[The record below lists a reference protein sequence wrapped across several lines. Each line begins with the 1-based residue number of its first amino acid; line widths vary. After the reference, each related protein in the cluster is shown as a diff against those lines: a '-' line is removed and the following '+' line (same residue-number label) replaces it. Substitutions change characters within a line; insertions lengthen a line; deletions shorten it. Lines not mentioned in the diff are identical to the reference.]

1 MSALSKQIGR
11 KRVFLGYAANSPL
24 GAETLNEDANTQL
37 YINYWIKQLLLNV
50 LPLSSKFSPGL
61 THRGVTV

>member
-11 KRVFLGYAANSPL
+11 KRVFWGYAANLPL

-37 YINYWIKQLLLNV
+37 YINYWIKRLLLNV
-50 LPLSSKFSPGL
+50 SSISRKFLPGL
-61 THRGVTV
+61 THRGLPV